1 MADSLTKTFYT
12 AGGRPVKD
20 GGGIEPDVE
29 VKADSLPSITYY
41 LAGVRDSAE
50 VLNDYVVDYI
60 ARHPTIAP
68 AADFELS
75 DADYEDFKQRVLASS
90 FKYDAM
96 SDKTLE
102 NLEKVARFEGYYE
115 EAKPEF
121 EALKAK
127 LSHNLA
133 KDLRRNKQQLMEI
146 LAKEIL
152 PSYYYQAGTIEYGLK
167 HDKTFDEAVKLLGD
181 SDRYRKILH
190 P

>member
-1 MADSLTKTFYT
+1 M
-12 AGGRPVKD
+12 
-20 GGGIEPDVE
+20 
-29 VKADSLPSITYY
+29 
-41 LAGVRDSAE
+41 
-50 VLNDYVVDYI
+50 
-60 ARHPTIAP
+60 
-68 AADFELS
+68 
-75 DADYEDFKQRVLASS
+75 
-90 FKYDAM
+90 
-96 SDKTLE
+96 
-102 NLEKVARFEGYYE
+102 EKLARFEGYYD